1 MSIFQTYLH
10 LGLNHILDLN
20 AYDHM
25 VFLLALCAFQEIKQ
39 WKNLLILI
47 TAFTI
52 GHSFTLIL
60 AVLKLIVFPVEII
73 EFLIPCTIFVTSMSA
88 FFKSKF
94 TLRKNFLFLLIAVF
108 GLIHGIGF
116 SNYLLQLLG
125 NASSIIIPL
134 FAFNLGIELGQIF
147 VVVIIMLL
155 KTIIE
160 TIPNLNAQKFR
171 FWISG
176 LAAGISIILMIESSY
191 W

>member
-1 MSIFQTYLH
+1 MDINT
-10 LGLNHILDLN
+10 
-20 AYDHM
+20 YDHM
-25 VFLLALCAFQEIKQ
+25 VFLLAFCAFQEVKQ

-60 AVLKLIVFPVEII
+60 AALKFFVFPVEII
-73 EFLIPCTIFVTSMSA
+73 EFLIPCTIFITSISA
-88 FFKSKF
+88 FFRSQHAPR
-94 TLRKNFLFLLIAVF
+94 TNYLYLLILVF

-116 SNYLLQLLG
+116 SSYLLQLLG
-125 NASSIIIPL
+125 KEASIILPL
-134 FAFNLGIELGQIF
+134 VSFNIGIEIGQIF
-147 VVVIIMLL
+147 IVAIILFF

-160 TIPNLNAQKFR
+160 SIPNLNLQKFR

-176 LAAGISIILMIESSY
+176 LTAGISIILMIETSF

>member
-1 MSIFQTYLH
+1 M
-10 LGLNHILDLN
+10 DLN

-60 AVLKLIVFPVEII
+60 AALKVIVFPVEII
-73 EFLIPCTIFVTSMSA
+73 EFLIPCTIFATSISA
-88 FFKSKF
+88 FFKSKYV
-94 TLRKNFLFLLIAVF
+94 LRTNILFLLIVVF

-125 NASSIIIPL
+125 NAPSIILPL
-134 FAFNLGIELGQIF
+134 FSFNVGIELGQIF
-147 VVVIIMLL
+147 VVVIILLL

-160 TIPNLNAQKFR
+160 TIPNLNVQKFR

-176 LAAGISIILMIESSY
+176 LTAGISIILMMESSF